1 MPAKTPYRARIGFCV
16 LAALLTLVTAAE
28 PAHPLMGATRDQ
40 VLQKLGGPKSQ
51 LESGSRTVLLYQ
63 NERIVLRDNLVVD
76 VESIASGSSRPLPV
90 PLPVPV
96 AEAIAPVV
104 VGSPALPSEP
114 VSAATL
120 PTVPVAPVGTAANLG
135 AASEPKVEIKLVRPP
150 SANYARP
157 PNSQAETTPSLNPVA
172 AAPAPAPVPVV
183 AAAEPVPPVPIL
195 KSAGESSVQVVSAPI
210 PEPARKR
217 ADEVAAEQANAEK
230 MAAEKTVKEMTAKAS
245 EAARRR
251 LKDANAQG
259 PDESPVSLNL
269 MLGFA
274 ALAVGGV
281 GFVVWRW
288 RQRQFELSATSVQN
302 TPVTPGAGAA
312 SLSAGSTF
320 SEDYIRRLDAGRFE
334 VLVLAYF
341 NKTGVV
347 ASRARARPGAVT
359 QIRISWKGEPKPF
372 AGVFCLPDPAGP
384 IEGKALSLLV
394 AELEADQIRRGQ
406 VVSTGHFS
414 AAAKQYAAEK
424 HLTLLAGDSL
434 LEKLNALPES
444 ARKDIH
450 QSVVAGENALP
461 T

>member
-230 MAAEKTVKEMTAKAS
+230 MAAE
-245 EAARRR
+245 RRSKR
-251 LKDANAQG
+251 
-259 PDESPVSLNL
+259 
-269 MLGFA
+269 
-274 ALAVGGV
+274 
-281 GFVVWRW
+281 
-288 RQRQFELSATSVQN
+288 
-302 TPVTPGAGAA
+302 
-312 SLSAGSTF
+312 
-320 SEDYIRRLDAGRFE
+320 
-334 VLVLAYF
+334 
-341 NKTGVV
+341 
-347 ASRARARPGAVT
+347 
-359 QIRISWKGEPKPF
+359 
-372 AGVFCLPDPAGP
+372 
-384 IEGKALSLLV
+384 
-394 AELEADQIRRGQ
+394 
-406 VVSTGHFS
+406 
-414 AAAKQYAAEK
+414 
-424 HLTLLAGDSL
+424 
-434 LEKLNALPES
+434 
-444 ARKDIH
+444 
-450 QSVVAGENALP
+450 
-461 T
+461 